1 MSNYEMATSK
11 IAQPK
16 PCEKSNSCPP
26 YDLMQVIHTIIG
38 LAIMFFGR
46 YLPAPSLAVE
56 SSQRLTDMGF
66 PVVDGLSIIT
76 ISPAGMVA
84 TTLFLSIVYLWSTV
98 DTFWPSILGIIA
110 LGMSELGPMNKVLG
124 QFLQNPMSIYILFLF
139 LFSAALVHSNIS
151 NYLARWLITRPALRG
166 KPWRLTAMVLATCY
180 LVACVEQV
188 SAVFLMWPVLYVLFE
203 VAGYKKGD
211 KFVSMMMANSI
222 IMIVLSFASD
232 PLKGGAFYVLSNL
245 YNLAATNPELNVQP
259 INFGLYII
267 FGVTLSAISL
277 LLIVASMRYIFRVDV
292 SKLEKIDIEEFNRK
306 PLPPMNWHQKG
317 VIAIFVVFVLWM
329 LLPGILGKDSA
340 IGRFFVDN
348 MMAGTAVAVFLL
360 TFLNFKSKPISALKD
375 FGPKFPWGVYILV
388 AVALFMG
395 SVMLHPA
402 TNVVIFMEYA
412 LRTILEGLSYTAL
425 VTMVCCIG
433 LVATN
438 ICNSVAA
445 GLLFTPVLLAMC
457 NALGVASAPLL
468 VCFFFIVM
476 VAAVTPAASPYAA
489 LLFENKDWITSK
501 EAFKYTFTSSIIVL
515 LTLLVI
521 GVPLAT
527 VMF

>member
-1 MSNYEMATSK
+1 MPDSEVLTNK
-11 IAQPK
+11 PVQPR
-16 PCEKSNSCPP
+16 PCEKSNSCPA
-26 YDLMQVIHTIIG
+26 YDVMQVIHTVIG
-38 LAIMFFGR
+38 LALMLFGR

-56 SSQRLTDMGF
+56 SSQRLIDMGF
-66 PVVDGLSIIT
+66 PVVDGLSVIT
-76 ISPAGMVA
+76 ISPAGMTAV
-84 TTLFLSIVYLWSTV
+84 TLFLGIVYLWSTV
-98 DTFWPSILGIIA
+98 DTFWPSILGLIA

-124 QFLQNPMSIYILFLF
+124 QFLQNPMIIYILFLM
-139 LFSAALVHSNIS
+139 LFAAALVHSNIS

-166 KPWRLTAMVLATCY
+166 RPWLLTGMFLATCY

-188 SAVFLMWPVLYVLFE
+188 SAVFLMWPVLYVLFD

-211 KFVSMMMANSI
+211 KYVSMMMANSI

-259 INFGLYII
+259 INFALYIA
-267 FGVTLSAISL
+267 FGVTLSAVSL

-292 SKLEKIDIEEFNRK
+292 SKLENIDLEEFNRH

-317 VIAIFVVFVLWM
+317 TIAIFVIFVLWM
-329 LLPGILGKDSA
+329 LLPGILGKDSV

-360 TFLNFKSKPISALKD
+360 TFINFRGKPVSALRD
-375 FGPKFPWGVYILV
+375 FGPKFPWGVYVLI

-395 SVMLHPA
+395 SVMLHPS
-402 TNVVIFMEYA
+402 TKVVVFMEYA
-412 LRTILEGLSYTAL
+412 LRAVLEGLSYTAL
-425 VTMVCCIG
+425 VAMVCCIG
-433 LVATN
+433 LVVTN

-501 EAFKYTFTSSIIVL
+501 EAFKYTFASSIIVL
-515 LTLLVI
+515 LALLCI